1 MGQMFWKIVA
11 GFGGAA
17 ALFYALGFT
26 VVQSYVYKNGF
37 EGMFWF
43 TNEFYRDAGAVFILD
58 LIRVPML
65 APFVF
70 FPYFFVLFLLIP
82 KEENLRLFKET
93 GTPVSK
99 AHWIKVLVLL
109 AVMAFTAIVA
119 LYYEDILGKK
129 FVIQLI
135 DLLRRSNEHT
145 AAQPEQ
151 SLAFCCL
158 VTPIVAV
165 WAVFLYKQWKC
176 LLPGCRGREFYGSI
190 LILYMVFLFIIP
202 VTYGFYLYDVK
213 IVPIKDAQLVGG
225 QTDPAQGGTNDE
237 IWLLGEFGE
246 KYVFFRKVK
255 NKLSTQGIIETYDVK
270 EIKHL
275 NFDIK
280 RSSTLK
286 AHMKDYVPEASKVQ
300 TMDWIMEDMAP

>member
-1 MGQMFWKIVA
+1 MGQVFWKVLA

-65 APFVF
+65 APYIF
-70 FPYFFVLFLLIP
+70 FPYFLILFLLIP
-82 KEENLRLFKET
+82 KEENLRLFKEA
-93 GTPVSK
+93 GTSVSK
-99 AHWIKVLVLL
+99 AHWTKTLVLL
-109 AVMAFTAIVA
+109 AIMTLTAMIA
-119 LYYEDILGKK
+119 LYYETVLGKK
-129 FVIQLI
+129 FVIRLI
-135 DLLRRSNEHT
+135 DLLRRSSEHT
-145 AAQPEQ
+145 STQPEQ
-151 SLAFCCL
+151 SLAFCSL
-158 VTPIVAV
+158 VTPIIAV
-165 WAVFLYKQWKC
+165 VSIFLYKHWKC
-176 LLPGCRGREFYGSI
+176 LMPGCKGREFYGSI

-213 IVPIKDAQLVGG
+213 IVPIKDSQLVSCK
-225 QTDPAQGGTNDE
+225 TDLVPDAKDDE

-255 NKLSTQGIIETYDVK
+255 NSLSSQGIIETYDVK

-280 RSSTLK
+280 RTSTLK
-286 AHMKDYVPEASKVQ
+286 VHMKDYVPETSKAQ
-300 TMDWIMEDMAP
+300 TMDWIMEDMAQ